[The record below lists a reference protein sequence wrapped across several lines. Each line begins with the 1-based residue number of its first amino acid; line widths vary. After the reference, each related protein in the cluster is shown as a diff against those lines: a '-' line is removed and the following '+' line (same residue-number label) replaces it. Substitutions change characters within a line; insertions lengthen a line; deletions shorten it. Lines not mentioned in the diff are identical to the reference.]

1 MSNQSLQQ
9 EKSNLQKQVHE
20 FDNQFDKL
28 VLDSNMIRLEE
39 EKRLKK
45 EKKQGHTEVLRENW
59 DTQKKFAE
67 EKRLKQIYD

>member
-1 MSNQSLQQ
+1 M
-9 EKSNLQKQVHE
+9 HE

-59 DTQKKFAE
+59 DT
-67 EKRLKQIYD
+67 